1 MGKYLVKRFAFIII
15 TLFFVS
21 LFTFILVKA
30 APGNY
35 IETQRLLT
43 QNITSPFVSP
53 EVKAAW
59 MRTYHLDKPEW
70 QQFLIFVKNALH
82 FDFGPSFQYPN
93 KTVQE
98 IIKET
103 YPTSLLLAVLAISLA
118 LIVGIPLG
126 IIAAF
131 KKDSLIDRVAV
142 LIAMIGTSIPNYLIA
157 VFLVYLLALKLHLV
171 PSVGW
176 GKPENFVLPVLALA
190 IGPIGGITRYMRT
203 SLIETLN
210 KEYIKVAWAKGGN
223 FRQVVIQ
230 HALRN
235 SLIPL
240 ITVVG
245 PQLAYLSVGTV
256 FVENLFNIPGLG
268 KFYASAA
275 IYRDYPMV
283 MGTTVFFAFIVML
296 VNFIV
301 DVIYALLD
309 PRIRKTYAL
318 TGEGGKQTWG

>member
-1 MGKYLVKRFAFIII
+1 MTTYILKRIGFILFA
-15 TLFFVS
+15 LFFVS
-21 LFTFILVKA
+21 LITFILIKS

-35 IETQRLLT
+35 IETERLIT
-43 QNITSPFVSP
+43 QNLSDISIPP

-59 MRTYHLDKPEW
+59 ERTYHLDKPEW
-70 QQFLIFVKNALH
+70 QQFFIFLGNAIH
-82 FDFGPSFQYPN
+82 FEFGPSFQYPD
-93 KTVQE
+93 KAVE
-98 IIKET
+98 EMIIET
-103 YPTSLLLAVLAISLA
+103 YPVSLTLAFMAMLLA
-118 LIVGIPLG
+118 IVIGIPLG

-131 KKDSLIDRVAV
+131 KKDTLIDRIAV
-142 LIAMIGTSIPNYLIA
+142 LFSMIGSSIPNYVIA
-157 VFLVYLLALKLHLV
+157 VFLIYLLALVLHLV

-176 GKPENFVLPVLALA
+176 GEPVHYVLPVLSLA
-190 IGPIGGITRYMRT
+190 VAPIGSITRYMRT

-210 KEYIKVAWAKGGN
+210 QDYIRVARAKGGG
-223 FRQVVIQ
+223 FFEVIIK
-230 HALRN
+230 HGLRN

-256 FVENLFNIPGLG
+256 FVENLFNVPGLG

-283 MGTTVFFAFIVML
+283 MGTTLFFASIVML

-301 DVIYALLD
+301 DLLYGFLD
-309 PRIRKTYAL
+309 PRIRKL
-318 TGEGGKQTWG
+318 DMMKG